1 MFEWLMS
8 LAMSVWPFLL
18 QVLAGGVYHPQP
30 SLPYCGPC
38 TPTAQVSEV
47 WQDSVQQQP
56 PIHTREHELRGAGVE
71 ECCEAAATATNSYTD
86 TLMMNGK
93 KRWGP
98 RYNTYYDD
106 NYEQLRRQFPVSSGT
121 EHRAIEGP
129 QAPPP
134 HLQLKLDEDWSH
146 DTTPRRDPVP
156 TRPRFGLKMLQ
167 KMGWSPGE
175 GLGKNKEGTL
185 EPLVPDGLFYS
196 QPEQFPKKQPVS
208 LVEDLSG
215 KHPVMALTELC
226 TKFGWSAPKFEVVD
240 NSGPDHKKNFLM
252 KVIVNGQEF
261 QPSTAA
267 PSKKQAKADAAAL
280 FLESIGL
287 YKGPKTSQ

>member
-1 MFEWLMS
+1 MRRD
-8 LAMSVWPFLL
+8 WP
-18 QVLAGGVYHPQP
+18 Q
-30 SLPYCGPC
+30 
-38 TPTAQVSEV
+38 V
-47 WQDSVQQQP
+47 WQDSAQQQP
-56 PIHTREHELRGAGVE
+56 PTHGSARHTGENALRGAGAQG
-71 ECCEAAATATNSYTD
+71 CCEAAATATNSYTD
-86 TLMMNGK
+86 TSIMNGR
-93 KRWGP
+93 KRWGG
-98 RYNTYYDD
+98 RKYNSYYDD
-106 NYEQLRRQFPVSSGT
+106 SYEKLRRQFPVSSGS

-129 QAPPP
+129 RAPPA
-134 HLQLKLDEDWSH
+134 HLKLKLDEDWNH
-146 DTTPRRDPVP
+146 DTTPRRDPVQ

-175 GLGKNKEGTL
+175 GLGKNKEGAL
-185 EPLVPDGLFYS
+185 EPLVPDGLYYS

-240 NSGPDHKKNFLM
+240 HSGPDHKKTFLM

-261 QPSTAA
+261 QPPEAA
-267 PSKKQAKADAAAL
+267 PSKKQSKADAAAL